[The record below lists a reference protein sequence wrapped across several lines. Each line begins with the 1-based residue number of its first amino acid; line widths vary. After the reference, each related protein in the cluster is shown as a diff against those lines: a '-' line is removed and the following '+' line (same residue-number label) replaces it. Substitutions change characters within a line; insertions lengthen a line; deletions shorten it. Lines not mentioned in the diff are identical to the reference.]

1 MGARLVCL
9 LFLAITISVAGCG
22 GSTRDDGLPP
32 DVSKVLGHIG
42 KLRRGETLIQG
53 EQARVYGP
61 FTFKRP
67 GYLFRFRQYDPANPR
82 RDFRHGARLVVSLQS
97 RPRSGTRQL
106 LVRTNQ
112 PRGQARVRL
121 SGALYVNVSSA
132 ESSYILRFTPG
143 A

>member
-1 MGARLVCL
+1 MCL
-9 LFLAITISVAGCG
+9 LLVASTISVAGCG
-22 GSTRDDGLPP
+22 GSNRDEAVPP
-32 DVSKVLGHIG
+32 DVSKVLGNIG

-53 EQARVYGP
+53 ERARVYGP

-97 RPRSGTRQL
+97 RPGSGTRQL
-106 LVRTNQ
+106 LVKTTQ
-112 PRGQARVRL
+112 PRGRARVRL

-143 A
+143 T